1 MSQETVEVVR
11 KATDA
16 VNRRDLDAF
25 LAFLSPDVV
34 WEVNP
39 ELPGLREVH
48 RGRAEV
54 RELIEGLFEIGESSH
69 VAVEITDLSDD
80 RVFAETVL
88 TARGT
93 GSGVPVELRYW
104 QVLSV
109 TEGKITNVHA
119 LPLIPVPAGPV
130 AAAVDDALNG
140 VDAEVRVARRPVLR
154 QLRRAALDVEAVAF
168 RPERDVG
175 SESTLPTGLRS
186 AGSTTSSAE
195 TWSNVA
201 AVMGSSSTRKAPL
214 TCGA

>member
-1 MSQETVEVVR
+1 MSQENVEVVR

-25 LAFLSPDVV
+25 VALLSPDVV

-109 TEGKITNVHA
+109 TEGKITRRRIFMERHEA
-119 LPLIPVPAGPV
+119 LEAAG
-130 AAAVDDALNG
+130 L
-140 VDAEVRVARRPVLR
+140 
-154 QLRRAALDVEAVAF
+154 
-168 RPERDVG
+168 
-175 SESTLPTGLRS
+175 SE
-186 AGSTTSSAE
+186 
-195 TWSNVA
+195 
-201 AVMGSSSTRKAPL
+201 
-214 TCGA
+214 